1 MKQPILSKTI
11 QKDLIKNLQKL
22 NHSELNTYRGWESH
36 ESGNKITNFKFDTLK
51 ISFVDL
57 EPLEVLA
64 LDSFFRFLFTSS
76 IGSDIDLTKLKD
88 LEFNLIF

>member
-1 MKQPILSKTI
+1 MNQPILPNKLKT
-11 QKDLIKNLQKL
+11 DLIKNLQKL
-22 NHSELNTYRGWESH
+22 NHQELNTYRGWESH

-57 EPLEVLA
+57 ASLEVLA
-64 LDSFFRFLFTSS
+64 LDSFFRFLFTLS